1 MEQQRLIDYTLHLAD
16 NALVLGHRN
25 SEWTG
30 FGPILEQ
37 DIALSNIALD
47 LIGQARNFYQYAAR
61 LSNEGGGSASLGAG
75 RGEAGT
81 GAASAGAAGLGGG
94 RRVVDLGSGGEGGV
108 TTDAGAAGL
117 GGGVTG
123 GVVLPGAGDGGGAV
137 GLGAGV
143 TEDTLAYLRDAWDY
157 RNCLLVE
164 QNNGDW
170 AKTILRLFFFSAYQY
185 FFYQNLQQSRDRD
198 LAAIA
203 EKSYKEVTYH
213 LRWSS
218 EWVIRLGDGTEE
230 SHRRMKEALDQLW
243 KFAGELFIPA
253 DYEKTLAEEGIA
265 VDLKAIRP
273 QWEERV
279 EVVFQQAGLTKPAAA
294 WEQTGG
300 KQGRHTEHLG
310 YLLAEMQF
318 LQRAYPGCEW

>member
-1 MEQQRLIDYTLHLAD
+1 MEQQTLIDYTLHLAD

-30 FGPILEQ
+30 HGPILEQ

-61 LSNEGGGSASLGAG
+61 LSNEG
-75 RGEAGT
+75 
-81 GAASAGAAGLGGG
+81 AGAAGLGAAAAG
-94 RRVVDLGSGGEGGV
+94 
-108 TTDAGAAGL
+108 AGAAGL
-117 GGGVTG
+117 G
-123 GVVLPGAGDGGGAV
+123 AA
-137 GLGAGV
+137 GLGAGAADLGGGREMAAGARGGGGVEV

-170 AKTILRLFFFSAYQY
+170 AKTILRLFFFSSYQY
-185 FFYQNLQQSRDRD
+185 YFYQRLQQSRDRD

-230 SHRRMKEALDQLW
+230 SRRRMKEALDQLW
-243 KFAGELFIPA
+243 KFTGELFVPA
-253 DYEKTLAEEGIA
+253 DYEKELAEKGIA
-265 VDLKAIRP
+265 ADLGAVRP
-273 QWEERV
+273 QWEEKV
-279 EVVFQQAGLTKPAAA
+279 EAVFQQAGLTKPAAA

>member
-1 MEQQRLIDYTLHLAD
+1 MEQKTLIDYTLHLAD

-30 FGPILEQ
+30 HGPILEQ

-61 LSNEGGGSASLGAG
+61 LRNEGVSLG
-75 RGEAGT
+75 
-81 GAASAGAAGLGGG
+81 GARGG
-94 RRVVDLGSGGEGGV
+94 RMSEGV
-108 TTDAGAAGL
+108 AATG
-117 GGGVTG
+117 GGGVE
-123 GVVLPGAGDGGGAV
+123 
-137 GLGAGV
+137 V
-143 TEDTLAYLRDAWDY
+143 TEDTLAYLRDSWDY

-164 QNNGDW
+164 QINGDW

-185 FFYQNLQQSRDRD
+185 SFYQRLQQSRDRE

-230 SHRRMKEALDQLW
+230 SHRRMEEALDQLW
-243 KFAGELFIPA
+243 KFSGELFVPA
-253 DYEKTLAEEGIA
+253 DYEKVLAEKGIA
-265 VDLKAIRP
+265 VDLTAIRS

-279 EVVFQQAGLTKPAAA
+279 DAVFRQAGLTKPAAA